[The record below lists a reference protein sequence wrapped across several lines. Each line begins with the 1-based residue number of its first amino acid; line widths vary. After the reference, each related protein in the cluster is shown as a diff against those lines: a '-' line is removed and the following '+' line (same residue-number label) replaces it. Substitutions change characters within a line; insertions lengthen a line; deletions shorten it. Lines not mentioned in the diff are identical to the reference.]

1 MKKRKDYAEL
11 VLAAER
17 VLVALVGGV
26 GLQRVAV
33 DERPRVERVLQ
44 ASHLVLDLE
53 QRLPRFRID
62 DSLEAPL
69 VLVGL
74 HGDEATL
81 EQLLVGRREIGD
93 VHLDMVAVVGRDR
106 LARLRV
112 PKALTAADPALRR
125 SPYRDVHR
133 RF

>member
-1 MKKRKDYAEL
+1 MTKRKDYGEL

-17 VLVALVGGV
+17 VLVALIGRVR
-26 GLQRVAV
+26 LQRVAV

-44 ASHLVLDLE
+44 ASHFVLDLE

-81 EQLLVGRREIGD
+81 EQLLVRRREIGD
-93 VHLDMVAVVGRDR
+93 VHLDMLTVVGRDR
-106 LARLRV
+106 LSRLRV
-112 PKALTAADPALRR
+112 SKGLAGSDRH
-125 SPYRDVHR
+125 SPRT
-133 RF
+133 

>member
-33 DERPRVERVLQ
+33 DERPRGERGLQ
-44 ASHLVLDLE
+44 ASHLVLGLE

-69 VLVGL
+69 VRLCL
-74 HGDEATL
+74 HGDESAL
-81 EQLLVGRREIGD
+81 EQPLVGRR
-93 VHLDMVAVVGRDR
+93 
-106 LARLRV
+106 
-112 PKALTAADPALRR
+112 R
-125 SPYRDVHR
+125 SDYVHR
-133 RF
+133 DIVAG